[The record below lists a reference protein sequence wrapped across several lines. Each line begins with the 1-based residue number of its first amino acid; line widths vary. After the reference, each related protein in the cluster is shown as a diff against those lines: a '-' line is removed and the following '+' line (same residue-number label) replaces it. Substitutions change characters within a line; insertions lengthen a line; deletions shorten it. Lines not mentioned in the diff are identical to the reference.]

1 MRKRPKTE
9 VRSQPF
15 GNTTII
21 KFSCVE
27 KCKNNSALFYNRCYE
42 KNSDSFNEEKND
54 DQFLSN
60 VSEDLMNS
68 WHKIFITTFIAFL
81 LSYAILMLFR
91 YAINYVIWIV
101 FGSFIVVFGICALTL
116 WIQAKVLDAI
126 IFSIFTA
133 VGIFVIFYFRK
144 RIQLI
149 AELFKEAS
157 KALIDVPSIL
167 FEPLLTF
174 ASLLLA
180 FILFVYFLIV
190 IATAGNPVNIGNP
203 DGSPHVIFV
212 EDEGIS
218 IAGFLNI
225 VAFLWFTQFIIG
237 CQHFV
242 IAGKND
248 SF

>member
-1 MRKRPKTE
+1 MRKKPKTE
-9 VRSQPF
+9 VISEGF
-15 GNTTII
+15 SNTTII

-27 KCKNNSALFYNRCYE
+27 RCKNNSFIIYNRCYE
-42 KNSDSFNEEKND
+42 KNSNSLNDEND
-54 DQFLSN
+54 DEQFLTI

-81 LSYAILMLFR
+81 LSYGTLMLFR
-91 YAINYVIWIV
+91 YAISYVIWIV
-101 FGSFIVVFGICALTL
+101 FGSFIVVFGICALNF
-116 WIQAKVLDAI
+116 WIQAQIQEGV
-126 IFSIFTA
+126 IFTIFTG
-133 VGIFVIFYFRK
+133 VGIFVICYFRK

-180 FILFVYFLIV
+180 FVLFVYFLIV
-190 IATAGNPVNIGNP
+190 IATAGNPVNVGHP
-203 DGSPHVIFV
+203 DGTPHVIFA

-218 IAGFLNI
+218 LAGFLNI
-225 VAFLWFTQFIIG
+225 VAFIWFTQFIIG
-237 CQHFV
+237 CQHFI
-242 IAGKND
+242 IAGGKI
-248 SF
+248 F